1 MKQEDFAAPDPILI
15 EESLSEW
22 VMTKAED
29 WRDNYQSNYEA
40 KFDEYYRLWRGI
52 WSSEDQQK
60 QSERSRI
67 ISPALQQA
75 VESNVAEM
83 EEATFGRG
91 KFFDI
96 SDNYGDNDSEDIL
109 YLRNKLTE
117 DFEDTQVR
125 KAVAECLI
133 NAAVFG
139 TGVGELVL
147 EEIKEMAPATQPI
160 MDGQL
165 QAVGVNI
172 TDRVV
177 VKLKPVLPQN
187 FLIDPIATT
196 IDDALGVAIDEF
208 VSPHLVEQLQEKG
221 VYRDVY
227 VGVAPSDTDLEPDQ
241 EMSVYPDDKVRLTKY
256 YGLVPRHMLEE
267 ATEDEDFLGE
277 PEDSDDSK
285 EAYVEA
291 IVVVAN
297 GGVLLKAE
305 ANPYMMQ
312 DRPVVA
318 FPWDVVP
325 SMFWGRGVCEKGYNS
340 QKALDTELRA
350 RIDALSLTIH
360 PMLAIDATK
369 FPRGAK
375 PEIRPGKT
383 ILTNGDPREVLQPF
397 NFGQVG
403 QITFSQAASL
413 QQMVQQATG
422 AVDSAGLSGAVNG
435 EATAA
440 GISMSLGAI
449 IKRHKRTLINFQQS
463 FLIPFV
469 KKAAYRYMQFDPENY
484 PVKDYK
490 FSATS
495 TLGIIAREYEVT
507 QLVQLLQ
514 TMKQDSPIY
523 PVLIQSIIDNMNLSN
538 REELI
543 ASMQQAQ
550 QPNPQAQ
557 QAAQATQQAQLAF
570 QESQT
575 AALAAQAAESQARA
589 QKYSVEAQLAPQELE
604 IDKISAIT
612 RNLQAGDQDDKEFER
627 RLKVAEVALKEKQL
641 NNQGSQSNAN
651 DTARPQE
658 PNRPSQRSVQGAVQ
672 PPRENR
678 GAPRGPRGPN
688 VGPTPAAPQGPSEG
702 PQSA

>member
-1 MKQEDFAAPDPILI
+1 MEDNIYSPDPLLI
-15 EESLSEW
+15 QESLEDW
-22 VMTKAED
+22 VMNKCED
-29 WRDNYQSNYEA
+29 WRDNYQSNYEE

-52 WSSEDQQK
+52 WDPADTERK
-60 QSERSRI
+60 SERSRI

-91 KFFDI
+91 KWFDI
-96 SDNYGDNDSEDIL
+96 ADDMNDKESQDVL

-117 DFEDTQVR
+117 DFENTKVR

-139 TGVGELVL
+139 TGVGEIVI
-147 EEIKEMAPATQPI
+147 EEIKEMAPATQPV

-177 VKLKPVLPQN
+177 VKLKPVMPQN
-187 FLIDPIATT
+187 FLIDPVATS
-196 IDDALGVAIDEF
+196 IEDAMGVAVDEF
-208 VSPHLVEQLQEKG
+208 VGSHHVEQLQENG

-227 VGVAPSDTDLEPDQ
+227 VGTAAPDTNLEPDQ
-241 EMSVYPDDKVRLTKY
+241 DITVYSDDKVRLTKY
-256 YGLVPRHMLEE
+256 YGLVPKHMLEE
-267 ATEDEDFLGE
+267 ATDEKIEGDAG
-277 PEDSDDSK
+277 
-285 EAYVEA
+285 YVEA
-291 IVVVAN
+291 VVVIAN

-305 ANPYMMQ
+305 TNPYMMQ

-403 QITFSQAASL
+403 QITFAQAASL

-422 AVDSAGLSGAVNG
+422 AVDSAGLAGNVNG

-490 FSATS
+490 FNATS

-543 ASMQQAQ
+543 GAMQQAS
-550 QPNPQAQ
+550 QPNPEAQ
-557 QAAQATQQAQLAF
+557 QAAQQAQQAQLAL
-570 QESQT
+570 QQSQT
-575 AALAAQAAESQARA
+575 AALSAQAQESQARA
-589 QKYSVEAQLAPQELE
+589 QKYSVEAQLEPQEVE
-604 IDKISAIT
+604 IKRIEAIT
-612 RNLQAGDQDDKEFER
+612 RNLAAGDQDDKEFER
-627 RLKVAEVALKEKQL
+627 RLKVAQAITKDKEVEAKI
-641 NNQGSQSNAN
+641 NVN
-651 DTARPQE
+651 DPARPQE
-658 PNRPSQRSVQGAVQ
+658 PNQPSQRSVQRPVQ
-672 PPRENR
+672 PPVEPRRE
-678 GAPRGPRGPN
+678 GGTFG
-688 VGPTPAAPQGPSEG
+688 GEPT
-702 PQSA
+702 

>member
-1 MKQEDFAAPDPILI
+1 MKDTLYSPDPLMID
-15 EESLSEW
+15 ESLEDW

-29 WRDNYQSNYEA
+29 WRDNYDSNYAE

-52 WSSEDQQK
+52 WAAEDQQK

-96 SDNYGDNDSEDIL
+96 QDNYGDKDSQDIQ

-117 DFEDTQVR
+117 DFENTKVR

-139 TGVGELVL
+139 TGVGEIVL
-147 EEIKEMAPATQPI
+147 EEIKEMAPATQPM

-177 VKLKPVLPQN
+177 VKLKPVMPQN
-187 FLIDPIATT
+187 FLIDPVATS
-196 IDDALGVAIDEF
+196 IEDAMGVSIDEF
-208 VSPHLVEQLQEKG
+208 VSPHLVEQLQEQG
-221 VYRDVY
+221 VYRDTY
-227 VGVAPSDTDLEPDQ
+227 VGTASTDSDLEPDH
-241 EMSVYPDDKVRLTKY
+241 EISVYSDDKVRLTKY
-256 YGLVPRHMLEE
+256 YGLVPKQLLDE
-267 ATEDEDFLGE
+267 AMDDEDEEVENLSS
-277 PEDSDDSK
+277 SDDSGS
-285 EAYVEA
+285 YVEA
-291 IVVVAN
+291 VVVIAN

-340 QKALDTELRA
+340 QKALDTELRS
-350 RIDALSLTIH
+350 RIDALALTIH

-375 PEIRPGKT
+375 PEVRPGKT

-403 QITFSQAASL
+403 QITFAQASSL

-422 AVDSAGLSGAVNG
+422 AVDSAGLSGSVNG

-469 KKAAYRYMQFDPENY
+469 TKAAHRYMQFDPENY

-490 FSATS
+490 FNATS

-514 TMKQDSPIY
+514 TMKQDSPVY
-523 PVLIQSIIDNMNLSN
+523 PVLLQSIVDNMNLSN

-557 QAAQATQQAQLAF
+557 QAAMQAQQAQLEF
-570 QESQT
+570 QQSQT
-575 AALAAQAAESQARA
+575 AALAAQAQESQARA
-589 QKYSVEAQLAPQELE
+589 QKYSVEAQLEPQEVE
-604 IDKISAIT
+604 IKKIEAIT

-627 RLKVAEVALKEKQL
+627 RLKVAEIALKETEIQDKKSTTEYNKKLGEKEQQL
-641 NNQGSQSNAN
+641 FDSLMSNKPPSAPQGP
-651 DTARPQE
+651 RG
-658 PNRPSQRSVQGAVQ
+658 PS
-672 PPRENR
+672 
-678 GAPRGPRGPN
+678 GPRGPN
-688 VGPTPAAPQGPSEG
+688 VGQPPEAV
-702 PQSA
+702 

>member
-1 MKQEDFAAPDPILI
+1 MKDTLYSPDPLMID
-15 EESLSEW
+15 ESLEDW

-29 WRDNYQSNYEA
+29 WRDNYESNYAE

-52 WSSEDQQK
+52 WAAEDQQK

-96 SDNYGDNDSEDIL
+96 QDNYGDKDSQDIQ

-117 DFEDTQVR
+117 DFENTKVR

-139 TGVGELVL
+139 TGVGEIVL
-147 EEIKEMAPATQPI
+147 EEIKEMAPATQPM

-177 VKLKPVLPQN
+177 VKLKPVMPQN
-187 FLIDPIATT
+187 FLIDPVATS
-196 IDDALGVAIDEF
+196 IEDAMGVAIDEF
-208 VSPHLVEQLQEKG
+208 VSPHLVEQLQEQG
-221 VYRDVY
+221 VYRDTY
-227 VGVAPSDTDLEPDQ
+227 VGTASTDSDLEPDH
-241 EMSVYPDDKVRLTKY
+241 EISVYSDDKVRLTKY
-256 YGLVPRHMLEE
+256 YGLVPKQLLDE
-267 ATEDEDFLGE
+267 AMDDEDEEVENLSS
-277 PEDSDDSK
+277 SDDSGS
-285 EAYVEA
+285 YVEA
-291 IVVVAN
+291 VVVIAN

-350 RIDALSLTIH
+350 RIDALALTIH

-375 PEIRPGKT
+375 PEVRPGKT

-403 QITFSQAASL
+403 QITFAQASSL

-422 AVDSAGLSGAVNG
+422 AVDSAGLSGSVNG

-469 KKAAYRYMQFDPENY
+469 TKAAHRYMQFDPENY

-490 FSATS
+490 FNATS

-514 TMKQDSPIY
+514 TMKQDSPVY
-523 PVLIQSIIDNMNLSN
+523 PVLLQSIVDNMNLSN

-557 QAAQATQQAQLAF
+557 QAAMQAQQAQLEF
-570 QESQT
+570 QQSQT
-575 AALAAQAAESQARA
+575 AALAAQAQESQARA
-589 QKYSVEAQLAPQELE
+589 QKYSVEAQLEPQEVE
-604 IDKISAIT
+604 IKKIEAIT

-627 RLKVAEVALKEKQL
+627 RLKVAEIALKETEIQDKKSTTESNKKLGEKEQQL
-641 NNQGSQSNAN
+641 FDSLMSNKPPSAPQGP
-651 DTARPQE
+651 RG
-658 PNRPSQRSVQGAVQ
+658 PS
-672 PPRENR
+672 
-678 GAPRGPRGPN
+678 GPRGPN
-688 VGPTPAAPQGPSEG
+688 VGQPPEAV
-702 PQSA
+702 